1 MKKILIAIIAGLC
14 SLPAVGQTC
23 VPGNGVTCTP
33 LLNLWILPQHYTRWD
48 IPMNANSNS
57 LDSFSATVVSKTP
70 SSSQT
75 MAGPLILPGLTV
87 TGLGS
92 TTAPVCPNGTGGA
105 LTTIGCSA
113 VANGFPIILGD
124 TSVDASS
131 TTTTVDGLTL
141 TAATLTGST
150 VNGVTLNG
158 AGSTSLFLNQA
169 GGYTTPAGGGTGT
182 VTEVDTG
189 AGLTGGPITATGT
202 ISIPN
207 GGVTNAM
214 LVNNSM
220 TINSVVC
227 ALGGSCTTSTG
238 SITGGALGSMPY
250 QSAANTTVF
259 IAGPTT
265 NGHAFVPMWQP
276 TGSLIAPTAVDLG
289 TYLGANITQGG
300 GPITVTPSILGVV
313 IDCPTCT
320 TGPVASTV
328 TVNGGSALGAV
339 DINATAPVADSGFFA
354 LTPAISGGSMII
366 EAPFASSS
374 TWGVLKCSTGLTCTG
389 GVATT
394 TASLS
399 GMTSGQV
406 AIAGSATTL
415 TSSIALGN
423 TGSDIPQ
430 LSSGLLAAAV
440 IPNNA
445 ANTTGFAAGI
455 AGGALGSVHYQSAA
469 NTTVFV
475 ASPTTSG
482 HQFFLGWAPS
492 GSVIAPTAQ
501 DLGTYLGANVAAAGP
516 ITVTPTTLGIS
527 IDCPTCSS
535 GGAGTNVGINGG
547 ASLGSLNINALAPL
561 PDSGFFALTPKVSGA
576 SLIIEA
582 PLGTSGGPGL
592 VQCGT
597 GTTCTAGV
605 ISTTAS
611 LSGMTTGQVA
621 IAGSATTVTSSIALG
636 NSGSNIPQ
644 LSGGL
649 LNASVIPNNAA
660 NTTGTAASLAGGA
673 LGSIPYQ
680 SLLNTTS
687 FITAPTTN
695 GHAFV
700 VMERPIGSPVAPTLT
715 DLGTYLGTNITGS
728 TPVVVT
734 ATTLG
739 VSITCPSCK
748 GGGGTGTA
756 VSINGGSS
764 LATMN
769 LNAISPVADANFLAL
784 TPKVSSSNV
793 IIEAPYGTS
802 STFGVFKVDGTT
814 VFATAGVL
822 SSTPGLSGMTS
833 GQLAVAGSA
842 TTITSSISIGNTGSS
857 IPQLS
862 SGLLNSAI
870 IPNNAANTSGTA
882 ANLSGTPALPNGT
895 SATTQAPGD
904 NTTKIATD
912 AFVIANAGVISGLTT
927 GQVAIAGGA
936 NSITSSIA
944 LGNTGTNIPRLSGGL
959 LASSVIPNNAAN
971 TTGNAGALAGGLLGS
986 APYQSAVNTTAFVA
1000 GPITTGHTFFY
1011 GWQPTGSLIAPA
1023 AIDMGT
1029 YLGVNVTASSPIVA
1043 TPSTLGTNLSCPT
1056 CGTAGGG
1063 TSVGV
1068 NGGGTLGSLNINAI
1082 SPVADANFL
1091 ALTPKI
1097 SGGDMIIEAPFAT
1110 SSAFG
1115 VLKCGAG
1122 TTCSAGIISTASLV
1136 FSSILSGTNTAAT
1149 MLVGTGS
1156 TLGPT
1161 GTGTVIATSM
1171 PYSGLTGTVPTWNQ
1185 NTTGTASNL
1194 TAAAAL
1200 PNGTTATT
1208 QVTGDNSIKIA
1219 TDAFVLA
1226 NSTRTICSGTIT
1238 LPTAAITSGSYALV
1252 APVTCTGLVT
1262 TDDIIMDFNG
1272 SPLSTVGYMPTS
1284 TGQLLTIYKWPGTG
1298 QINVAVGNSTGVT
1311 ITPGAATLNY
1321 RVVR

>member
-1 MKKILIAIIAGLC
+1 MKKILIALIAGLC

-23 VPGNGVTCTP
+23 TPGGGITCTA
-33 LLNLWILPQHYTRWD
+33 NLDLYVIPQHYPRYD
-48 IPMNANSNS
+48 IPINANTNL
-57 LDSFSATVVSKTP
+57 LDTFSTTVVNKTTT
-70 SSSQT
+70 SAQT
-75 MAGPLILPGLTV
+75 LLSPLIVPTLTI

-92 TTAPVCPNGTGGA
+92 TTTPVCPNGTGGA
-105 LTTIGCSA
+105 LTTIGCTSLSS
-113 VANGFPIILGD
+113 GFPIVIGD
-124 TSVDASS
+124 TSIGTSS
-131 TTTTVDGLTL
+131 TTTTIDGLTL
-141 TAATLTGST
+141 TAGI
-150 VNGVTLNG
+150 VNGVTLNST
-158 AGSTSLFLNQA
+158 GSSSLFLNQA
-169 GGYTTPAGGGTGT
+169 GGYTAPPGTSGT
-182 VTEVDTG
+182 VTSITPG
-189 AGLTGGPITATGT
+189 AGLTSSPNPIVATGT
-202 ISIPN
+202 ISIATA
-207 GGVTNAM
+207 GVTNAM
-214 LVNNSM
+214 LVNNSI

-227 ALGGSCTTSTG
+227 SLGGSCNTSTG
-238 SITGGALGSMPY
+238 SILGGALGSLPY
-250 QSAANTTVF
+250 QSLADTTVF

-320 TGPVASTV
+320 TGPVATTV

-366 EAPFASSS
+366 ESPFASSS
-374 TWGVLKCSTGLTCTG
+374 TWGVLKCSTGLSCSG

-394 TASLS
+394 TSSLS

-406 AIAGSATTL
+406 AIAGSATTV

-482 HQFFLGWAPS
+482 HQFFLGWTPS

-605 ISTTAS
+605 ITTTAS

-649 LNASVIPNNAA
+649 LNASIIPNNAA

-673 LGSIPYQ
+673 LGSVPYQ

-700 VMERPIGSPVAPTLT
+700 VMERPIGSPVAPTLA

-739 VSITCPSCK
+739 VAITCPSCK

-756 VSINGGSS
+756 VSINGGSA
-764 LATMN
+764 LTTMN

-784 TPKVSSSNV
+784 TPKVSSANV

-802 STFGVFKVDGTT
+802 STYGVFKVDGTT
-814 VFATAGVL
+814 VFATGGVL

-842 TTITSSISIGNTGSS
+842 TTITSSIAIGNTGSS

-882 ANLSGTPALPNGT
+882 ANLSGTPTLPNGT
-895 SATTQAPGD
+895 AAATQTAGD

-936 NSITSSIA
+936 NSVTSSIA

-971 TTGNAGALAGGLLGS
+971 TTGNAAALAGGLLGS
-986 APYQSAVNTTAFVA
+986 VAYQSAVNTTTFVSGPTTSGHAF
-1000 GPITTGHTFFY
+1000 FL
-1011 GWQPTGSLIAPA
+1011 GWQPSGSLIAPA
-1023 AIDMGT
+1023 AIDLGT
-1029 YLGVNVTASSPIVA
+1029 FLGANVTASSPIVA

-1063 TSVGV
+1063 TSVSV
-1068 NGGGTLGSLNINAI
+1068 NGGATLGTLNINAT
-1082 SPVADANFL
+1082 SPVADASFL

-1097 SGGDMIIEAPFAT
+1097 SGGDTIIEAPFGT
-1110 SSAFG
+1110 TSAFG

-1122 TTCSAGIISTASLV
+1122 TTCTAGVISTASLA
-1136 FSSILSGTNTAAT
+1136 FTNIQSGTNVSAA
-1149 MLVGTGS
+1149 MLVGSGAS
-1156 TLGPT
+1156 LGPT
-1161 GTGTVIATSM
+1161 GTGTITATSM

-1185 NTTGTASNL
+1185 NTTGTAANL

-1200 PNGTTATT
+1200 PNGTSATT
-1208 QVTGDNSIKIA
+1208 QTAGDNTTKLA

-1226 NSTRTICSGTIT
+1226 NSVQGICKGTIS
-1238 LPTAAITSGSYALV
+1238 LPTAAIASGSYAL
-1252 APVTCTGLVT
+1252 ATPATCAGLLS
-1262 TDDIIMDFNG
+1262 TDNILLTFNG
-1272 SPLSTVGYMPTS
+1272 SPLAINGYMPNS
-1284 TGQLLTIYKWPGTG
+1284 SGQLLTIYVWPTSAA
-1298 QINVAVGNSTGVT
+1298 INVAVGNSNGSPV
-1311 ITPGAATLNY
+1311 TPGAATLNY
-1321 RVVR
+1321 RVLR